1 MERRKFLKQAGM
13 ATAALTVGDHSAAT
27 TFAATQS
34 AAAPQTTVFKAKETG
49 HAAPHD
55 HGKAL
60 VNPDMGWTMHFY
72 SNVPANYG
80 SKLAPSDTLDYFPGL
95 STVYLRLPWAFIEP
109 EEGRFNWE
117 MLDTPAQRWIE
128 KGKKTAFRITASEN
142 WMRSGTPEW
151 VYRAGAKYE
160 DRSDFLGDYLDP
172 DFGDPIF
179 LEKMEN
185 FIRTMAERYD
195 GKSCTAF
202 VDLGHFGMWG
212 EGHTWRFGKYG
223 ASWALET
230 QKKHID
236 LYCRH
241 FKKTLLCLSDD
252 YTGSNQ
258 PNEHFAITD
267 YAFLRGVSLRDD
279 SILVDPPPNS
289 WYHSKMAQLFWPS
302 LPVILEHEHYGSSTG
317 KGAWDRELLLQSVED
332 YHASYMSIHWWPEI
346 LLEEN
351 REVIDRI
358 NRRMG
363 YRLQMKDMQWP
374 DSIPVGEPFTIRS
387 QWCNAGVAPCYGGGY
402 PCFTLKDDRGG
413 IVSVLT
419 DTSFNVKTLPVAPPG
434 EATASALSSQFTVAP
449 AFGGFSRA
457 CQPGTYDLFFSVGKA
472 NGTPLYELPYA
483 ESDGHKRY
491 HAGKIT
497 LAERK
502 V

>member
-1 MERRKFLKQAGM
+1 MKTRKTSSMERRKFLKQAGM
-13 ATAALTVGDHSAAT
+13 ATAALAVGGHSAAT
-27 TFAATQS
+27 EFAAALQK
-34 AAAPQTTVFKAKETG
+34 TVYKAKEPG
-49 HAAPHD
+49 HAAPQD

-72 SNVPANYG
+72 ANDLPNYG
-80 SKLAPSDTLDYFPGL
+80 SKLAPSDTLDWFPGL
-95 STVYLRLPWAFIEP
+95 STVYLRLPWAYIEP

-117 MLDTPAQRWIE
+117 ILDTPAQRWIE
-128 KGKKTAFRITASEN
+128 KGKKTAFRITSAESGI
-142 WMRSGTPEW
+142 RSGTPEW

-160 DRSDFLGDYLDP
+160 EADDYLEP
-172 DFGDPIF
+172 DYGDPVF
-179 LEKMEN
+179 LNKVEN
-185 FIRTMAERYD
+185 FVRAMAERYD
-195 GKSCTAF
+195 DKSSTAF
-202 VDLGHFGMWG
+202 VDLGHFGLWG
-212 EGHTWRFGKYG
+212 EGHTRLAGKYG
-223 ASWALET
+223 ASWALEAK
-230 QKKHID
+230 KKHID

-241 FKKTLLCLSDD
+241 FKNTLLCISDD
-252 YTGSNQ
+252 YTGSSR
-258 PNEHFAITD
+258 PDEHFPITD

-279 SILVDPPPNS
+279 SILVAPPPNS
-289 WYHSKMAQLFWPS
+289 WYHSRMAQFFWPS
-302 LPVILEHEHYGSSTG
+302 LPVILEHQHYGISV
-317 KGAWDRELLLQSVED
+317 KENAWDRELLLQSVEE

-351 REVIDRI
+351 REVIDHI

-363 YRLQMKDMQWP
+363 YRLQMTDMQWP
-374 DSIPVGEPFTIRS
+374 DSVPLGEPFVIRS

-434 EATASALSSQFTVAP
+434 EASASALSSQFTVAS
-449 AFGGFSRA
+449 AFGELSRA
-457 CQPGTYDLFFSVGKA
+457 CQPGTYDLFFSVGKP

-497 LAERK
+497 LAARK
-502 V
+502 A

>member
-1 MERRKFLKQAGM
+1 MERRKFLKQASM
-13 ATAALTVGDHSAAT
+13 TTAALAVGGRSAAT
-27 TFAATQS
+27 NPATTQPI
-34 AAAPQTTVFKAKETG
+34 APLKPVYREKETG
-49 HAAPHD
+49 HAAPQD

-60 VNPDMGWTMHFY
+60 VNPGMGWTMHFY
-72 SNVPANYG
+72 SNVPQNYG
-80 SKLAPSDTLDYFPGL
+80 SKLEPSDTLDYFPGL
-95 STVYLRLPWAFIEP
+95 STVYLRLPWSFIEP

-128 KGKKTAFRITASEN
+128 KGKKTAFRITSTES
-142 WMRSGTPEW
+142 WTRFGTPEW
-151 VYRAGAKYE
+151 VFRAGAKYE
-160 DRSDFLGDYLDP
+160 EGDDYWEP
-172 DFGDPIF
+172 DYGDPIF

-185 FIRTMAERYD
+185 FVSAMAKRYD
-195 GKSCTAF
+195 DESGTAF
-202 VDLGHFGMWG
+202 VDLGHFGLWG
-212 EGHTWRFGKYG
+212 EGHTRMVAKYG
-223 ASWALET
+223 NSWALEAK
-230 QKKHID
+230 KKHID
-236 LYCRH
+236 IYCRH

-289 WYHSKMAQLFWPS
+289 WYHSKMAQFFWPS
-302 LPVILEHEHYGSSTG
+302 LPVILEHEHYGSSV
-317 KGAWDRELLLQSVED
+317 KRGAWDRELLLQSVED

-374 DSIPVGEPFTIRS
+374 DSVPTGEPFTIRS

-402 PCFTLKDDRGG
+402 PCFTLKDDKGG
-413 IVSVLT
+413 IVAVLT
-419 DTSFNVKTLPVAPPG
+419 DTSFDVKTLPVAPPG
-434 EATASALSSQFTVAP
+434 EASASSLTSSFSVAP
-449 AFGGFSRA
+449 AFGRFSRA
-457 CQPGTYDLFFSVGKA
+457 CQPGTYDLFFSVGKL

-491 HAGKIT
+491 HAGRIT
-497 LAERK
+497 LTERN